1 MMDLPAWHSHGYG
14 QEHTHGH
21 AHREGHRDGHGHG
34 HGEPEQP
41 HVIAQLGLGEILA
54 SGEGFRITEESPGDR
69 IGFSLATSADMNGDG
84 RPEILIGA
92 FNAAAGSGASDGGA
106 TYVVWG
112 RDGTAPLGLD
122 EVAAGRGG
130 FKILGE
136 AAGDQAGLGLA
147 GIGDLNGDGLP
158 EVLVGAGSNGAGGAY
173 AGAAY
178 VVWGKADGTTV
189 RLAEVAQGIGGY
201 EIQGATERGLAGQGV
216 ASVGDLNGDG
226 LPEVVVGAPGE
237 NDLYVVWGKT
247 DGAAVHL
254 ADVAAGQGG
263 FRILAEA
270 PGDNIGR
277 AIASIGD
284 LNGDGRPEILVGAS
298 RNDGGGSDAGAAYVV
313 WGKADG
319 ATVRLADV
327 AQGVG
332 GFKIEGSATTAVL
345 GEAVASIDD
354 LNGDGLPE
362 VLVGAPGGG
371 SPAAALVIWGKG
383 DGATVDTAA
392 VLAGQGGYAILKGP
406 VADLAGFKL
415 GTVGDLNGD
424 GLPEV
429 LLSAPYDAAANG
441 PTYLVWGRPDGS
453 PAELARIAAGMGD
466 GIQFV
471 GEPGQAF
478 SGGAAIGIGDL
489 DGDGRDEL
497 LLGEPA
503 GSTDSSPV
511 SAVYVLYSQADWI
524 GAA

>member
-1 MMDLPAWHSHGYG
+1 MTGSPERHRHA
-14 QEHTHGH
+14 HGH
-21 AHREGHRDGHGHG
+21 DHTHGHG

-41 HVIAQLGLGEILA
+41 RAIAPLGLGEILA
-54 SGEGFRITEESPGDR
+54 GGGGFRITEEIPGDR
-69 IGFSLATSADMNGDG
+69 IGFSLATSADLNGDG

-92 FNAAAGSGASDGGA
+92 FNAAAGPGAAEGGA
-106 TYVVWG
+106 VYVVWG
-112 RDGTAPLGLD
+112 RDGTAPLGLG

-136 AAGDQAGLGLA
+136 AAGEQAGLGLA
-147 GIGDLNGDGLP
+147 GIGDLNGDGRP
-158 EVLVGAGSNGAGGAY
+158 EILVGAGSNDRGGPD
-173 AGAAY
+173 AGAVY
-178 VVWGKADGTTV
+178 VAWGKADGATL
-189 RLAEVAQGIGGY
+189 RLADVAQGTGGY
-201 EIQGATERGLAGQGV
+201 GILGANARGLAGQGL
-216 ASVGDLNGDG
+216 AAIGDLNGDG

-237 NDLYVVWGKT
+237 NAVYVVWGKA
-247 DGAAVHL
+247 DGATVHL
-254 ADVAAGQGG
+254 PDVAAGHGG
-263 FRILAEA
+263 FRILPEA
-270 PGDNIGR
+270 PGDDLGR

-284 LNGDGRPEILVGAS
+284 LNGDRLPELLVGAS

-319 ATVRLADV
+319 AAVRLADV
-327 AQGVG
+327 AQGIG
-332 GFKIEGSATTAVL
+332 GFKIQGSAATALVGADVAPL
-345 GEAVASIDD
+345 GD

-362 VLVGAPGGG
+362 VLVGAPGDA
-371 SPAAALVIWGKG
+371 PEAAVVVWGKG
-383 DGATVDTAA
+383 DGALVDVSAI
-392 VLAGQGGYAILKGP
+392 LAGHGGYAIPEGP
-406 VADLAGFKL
+406 NGSLAGFSV
-415 GTVGDLNGD
+415 GTAGDLNGD

-453 PAELARIAAGMGD
+453 PAELARIAAGTGD

-503 GSTDSSPV
+503 GSTDGPAV
-511 SAVYVLYSQADWI
+511 SAVYVLHSQADWI